1 MVRAQPEKKVQ
12 SDGKK
17 GTEPRSK
24 EKKNTGNT
32 DSPSAR
38 KKYFKELPGGIL
50 PKNGNPKP
58 DDVNDEAKLLL
69 EYEKQLQRNTQREF
83 IPHYKPYP
91 ERRTYGIKSPA
102 NAPPTE
108 GKGNDPPYGSYLKGM
123 CVWMILFSVF
133 MTFIISPWTALAW
146 VVLQTVS
153 FLSLNEYRRKARD
166 FSMQAVT
173 HIVDLAYHKVHSVR
187 NSDIPKGGEQGSYTS
202 TPECLKLNVTAKGKY
217 HSHMQRKLSR
227 QDAPWNK
234 DTGLLP
240 KISVVSHKDGR
251 EWLYAGPIDDPLGRI
266 PVLVSNCSVH
276 CKARRTSLEGK
287 RGSAP
292 SQDSEEENPEGRHNG
307 VDRPEASA
315 PWTAEPVLETPPAP
329 GKQNSKGPK
338 VKTDSCGPPKK
349 TKKQSSLASP
359 PKQKVKKPSERKPL
373 QPQAARQEPLM
384 NEAKA
389 SEVQDRIQAHL
400 RWRSALFENPNLV
413 GSTNPGKE
421 FQQFLSFP
429 YPIPSLSNVLERP
442 VKTTKID
449 NAIWKYTIGQS
460 VIL

>member
-1 MVRAQPEKKVQ
+1 VAVKSTP
-12 SDGKK
+12 SN
-17 GTEPRSK
+17 K
-24 EKKNTGNT
+24 ELL
-32 DSPSAR
+32 
-38 KKYFKELPGGIL
+38 KELPVGML
-50 PKNGNPKP
+50 PKTESPSLDK
-58 DDVNDEAKLLL
+58 DREDESVKVLHEL
-69 EYEKQLQRNTQREF
+69 EKQIQRQHPPNLTAGL
-83 IPHYKPYP
+83 K
-91 ERRTYGIKSPA
+91 RRTYGIKSPA
-102 NAPPTE
+102 NVPPTE

-338 VKTDSCGPPKK
+338 VKTGSRGPPKK

-429 YPIPSLSNVLERP
+429 YPIPSLPNVLKRP
-442 VKTTKID
+442 VTKID